1 MKPLPGYRRR
11 SVVAR
16 ISSRSLVLGFDTVQL
31 FSRPKSRDLVQT
43 TCELNGSQMCAIPV
57 RWTSPSQGV
66 TKNIKQGHL
75 GMRPALSATGLIV
88 GFSVAVLFQNP
99 STRDSGA
106 GQHDDY
112 GQVAE
117 TMVT

>member
-1 MKPLPGYRRR
+1 MKPLPGYRGAICLRTDQLTF
-11 SVVAR
+11 SC
-16 ISSRSLVLGFDTVQL
+16 SRVRQWAIVF
-31 FSRPKSRDLVQT
+31 
-43 TCELNGSQMCAIPV
+43 CELNGSQMCAIPV

-66 TKNIKQGHL
+66 TKNIKQGHP
-75 GMRPALSATGLIV
+75 GMRPGLSATGLIV